1 MARARHT
8 VLPLRR
14 VTAECGSM
22 GGSPHEMSRHPG
34 AEPVHSPELSHS
46 LHRESRDSGGQW
58 GRVMAPGGV
67 APEDVSR
74 VAVIGRPA
82 AIHVAPAEI

>member
-34 AEPVHSPELSHS
+34 ADPVHSPELSHS

-58 GRVMAPGGV
+58 GREHQP
-67 APEDVSR
+67 DNYLKSH
-74 VAVIGRPA
+74 IY
-82 AIHVAPAEI
+82 ISI